1 MNDTIRRTPV
11 TCLLIAANLVLFLLC
26 ELQGGSGSYT
36 VMQRM
41 GAIVTP
47 APFAP
52 DLYWRLLASM
62 FLHFGF
68 THLFSNMV
76 SLYVLGSFL
85 EERISH
91 IRVLLVFLFGG
102 IGGNLISWWWYTRLG
117 SPSVSA
123 GASGAVSAL
132 LGAIA
137 ALTLLGKKEMR
148 GISLPRLAFAVILV
162 VLPRSDASIDL
173 AAHAGGLL
181 CGFLLMAL
189 LSLLLPESGSS
200 PRY

>member
-68 THLFSNMV
+68 THLLSNMV

-102 IGGNLISWWWYTRLG
+102 IGGNLISW
-117 SPSVSA
+117 
-123 GASGAVSAL
+123 
-132 LGAIA
+132 
-137 ALTLLGKKEMR
+137 
-148 GISLPRLAFAVILV
+148 
-162 VLPRSDASIDL
+162 
-173 AAHAGGLL
+173 
-181 CGFLLMAL
+181 
-189 LSLLLPESGSS
+189 
-200 PRY
+200 